1 MPAVSGREMRLARLT
16 VRALADCAASRAERT
31 IKVLAKLATAKAGA
45 VPYASESTLGSWCF
59 GSDVSTRLGARSR
72 HGSYILQSPPTH

>member
-1 MPAVSGREMRLARLT
+1 MRLARLT

-31 IKVLAKLATAKAGA
+31 IKVLATLAKLATAKAGA

-59 GSDVSTRLGARSR
+59 ESDVSTRFGARSR